1 MSLTGMTYSQ
11 YIIQTGLPVAAL
23 CWVTTFI
30 CASRIQ
36 KKTKGVYQYELEETV
51 EKDYVPSAGAKRATA
66 AFAICMAAMIGYGIY
81 LQSGSTYAILVISV
95 TAIVTGLA
103 GGIHPDRL
111 FEVMIEGAS
120 KMMWLFIMFVLFTP
134 FITFVS
140 EAGAFD
146 ALVKIIEPLLHSN
159 SKVMVALV
167 TALTGIFGVGGAAAA
182 QSVVMDSMFK
192 ELVTAIGMS
201 TGLWATILLVGSQIT
216 SFAYPEADMM
226 GQMGLARSKD
236 LKNMVKFGITIT
248 AVTVIY
254 VGIRAMFG

>member
-1 MSLTGMTYSQ
+1 MCQAQERSGRQRRL
-11 YIIQTGLPVAAL
+11 
-23 CWVTTFI
+23 
-30 CASRIQ
+30 
-36 KKTKGVYQYELEETV
+36 
-51 EKDYVPSAGAKRATA
+51 
-66 AFAICMAAMIGYGIY
+66 AICMAAMIGYGIY

-120 KMMWLFIMFVLFTP
+120 KMMWLFYYVCLLHRLSHSSQRQAHSTH
-134 FITFVS
+134 
-140 EAGAFD
+140 
-146 ALVKIIEPLLHSN
+146 LVKIIEPLLHSN
-159 SKVMVALV
+159 SKVIVALV